1 MPDLPRHQ
9 RPQPP
14 ADGPRPR
21 IGELLV
27 QEGVITKEQIE
38 EALGLQEK
46 GGGKI
51 IENLIALGYLD
62 PRTFANFLSR
72 QPGMA
77 SINLLNYSIPQDI
90 IKLIPAEF
98 ALRHEVL
105 PLDKLGRDLTVGM
118 ACPLDKATLDKLQQI
133 TGLRVKPF
141 LVSMNDI
148 RVALSN
154 YYQPERPQEEFKL
167 TEVQAIYR
175 SVPTAPPATVPAPV
189 AAQAPAPAPAPAP
202 VQAPVQAQ
210 APAPEPPLSPKE
222 AVTRAAIAKA
232 ESGLH
237 FEGIVHLVRKIHT
250 LPALP
255 ETVTSVRE
263 AMNDPNS
270 TAGDVANI
278 LARDPALVAKVI
290 SLANSAAYGF
300 PHRVDNIEMATRLLG
315 LREIYSVVLS
325 SAVIDYFAKAKFFD
339 YKAFW
344 RRSMIAAT
352 SARIVGKI
360 YGKRTAS
367 GLFAAG
373 LLHDIGRVVLAEIA
387 GERYSKVV
395 QNQPDAEVIAQETEL
410 LGIAHPEAGFILTDG
425 WDLPPELTEAVRFH
439 HDISQAK
446 SAPDVVAVVGLAALM
461 TDAYGRINRDN
472 VMDFARQ
479 AKAALDV
486 LSLTEKQFIGALA
499 ETAAAIKSELD
510 GAQAPQ
516 P

>member
-1 MPDLPRHQ
+1 MRPTPENPTQSPDE
-9 RPQPP
+9 
-14 ADGPRPR
+14 GSIRPR

-27 QEGVITKEQIE
+27 EEGVVSEAQIA
-38 EALGLQEK
+38 EALGMQQK

-62 PRTFANFLSR
+62 PKTFANFLSR

-77 SINLLNYSIPQDI
+77 SINLLNYSIPQEI
-90 IKLIPAEF
+90 IKLVPAEF
-98 ALRHEVL
+98 ALRHEIL

-118 ACPLDKATLDKLQQI
+118 ACPLDKATLEKLQEI

-141 LVSMNDI
+141 LVSMGDI
-148 RVALSN
+148 RVALKR
-154 YYQPERPQEEFKL
+154 YYRPVSEHDVAVLQERP
-167 TEVQAIYR
+167 
-175 SVPTAPPATVPAPV
+175 S
-189 AAQAPAPAPAPAP
+189 
-202 VQAPVQAQ
+202 
-210 APAPEPPLSPKE
+210 
-222 AVTRAAIAKA
+222 VTRPSATEEVVRIAAVRKA

-237 FEGIVHLVRKIHT
+237 FEGIVGVVRKIHS

-255 ETVTSVRE
+255 ETVMRVRE
-263 AMNDPNS
+263 TMNDPNS
-270 TAGDVANI
+270 TAGDVAII
-278 LARDPALVAKVI
+278 LQRDPAVAAKVI

-300 PHRVDNIEMATRLLG
+300 PHRVDNVEMATRLLG

-325 SAVIDYFAKAKFFD
+325 SAVIDYFQKSKTFD

-352 SARIVGKI
+352 AARIVGGI

-373 LLHDIGRVVLAEIA
+373 LLHDIGRVVLAEV
-387 GERYSKVV
+387 GGDRYAKID
-395 QNQPDAEVIAQETEL
+395 QTQADALVIAEEL
-410 LGIAHPEAGFILTDG
+410 EVMGIAHPEAGFILTDN

-439 HDISQAK
+439 HDIAQAK
-446 SAPDVVAVVGLAALM
+446 HAPDVVAVVGLAALM

-479 AKAALDV
+479 AKQALDV
-486 LSLTEKQFIGALA
+486 LQLTEKQFIGALA
-499 ETAAAIKSELD
+499 ETAAAIKTEFEGSD
-510 GAQAPQ
+510 GTTKP
-516 P
+516 

>member
-1 MPDLPRHQ
+1 M
-9 RPQPP
+9 
-14 ADGPRPR
+14 
-21 IGELLV
+21 

-46 GGGKI
+46 GGGRI

-77 SINLLNYSIPQDI
+77 SINLLNYSIPQEI
-90 IKLIPAEF
+90 IKLVPAEF
-98 ALRHEVL
+98 ALRHEIL

-118 ACPLDKATLDKLQQI
+118 ACPLDKATLDKLQEI

-148 RVALSN
+148 RVALKS
-154 YYQPERPQEEFKL
+154 YYQPERATQEFDL
-167 TEVQAIYR
+167 REVQAIYR
-175 SVPTAPPATVPAPV
+175 SAPTSHSGIPAAAPSTSTAPP
-189 AAQAPAPAPAPAP
+189 
-202 VQAPVQAQ
+202 QAPVPSPPE
-210 APAPEPPLSPKE
+210 APVPPLSAKE
-222 AVTRAAIAKA
+222 AVTREAISKA

-263 AMNDPNS
+263 AMNDPHS
-270 TAGDVANI
+270 AAGDVANL

-352 SARIVGKI
+352 AARIVGKI

-387 GERYSKVV
+387 GERYSKIL
-395 QNQPDAEVIAQETEL
+395 QTQSDAEVIAQETEL

-439 HDISQAK
+439 HDIAQAK

-499 ETAAAIKSELD
+499 ETAAAIKAELD